1 MPAKKTHLTEE
12 QRAKNIR
19 EVADKIGAS
28 NDPKVLDKALK
39 KVAPLQ
45 NSARKVVSPASEKS

>member
-1 MPAKKTHLTEE
+1 MVMPAKKTHLTDE

-19 EVADKIGAS
+19 EAAEKIGAS

-39 KVAPLQ
+39 RIAPRCPQ
-45 NSARKVVSPASEKS
+45 KTGVSV

>member
-1 MPAKKTHLTEE
+1 MPAKKTVLNDE

-19 EVADKIGAS
+19 EAAEKIGAS

-39 KVAPLQ
+39 RITPAPKGVQL
-45 NSARKVVSPASEKS
+45 KSQRTS

>member
-1 MPAKKTHLTEE
+1 MPAKKTVLTDE

-19 EVADKIGAS
+19 EAAEKIGAS

-39 KVAPLQ
+39 KLT
-45 NSARKVVSPASEKS
+45 SPKRSVGCP